1 MEKRHTNALARTLRW
16 LSSFFAK
23 LSLVAL
29 LFLPAWLSAQYLVR
43 AEQTLEP
50 QAETKR
56 FSPLKKVVQFIEK
69 PKPKDLVK
77 IYSIVRSNRPD
88 ISDTEAWQ
96 VSEVILQ
103 ESAKH
108 AFDPMLVLAVIEVES
123 RFQYK
128 AISPVGARGI
138 MQIMPDTGK
147 FLSTLDIGRR
157 QGLSAETFRTE
168 LLDDPILNIKLG
180 VFYLHDL
187 KRHFR
192 NLNLALIAYNR
203 GPTEIQTRLDNNEQ
217 LPDGYAN
224 LVMTAYQK
232 YRKAKLPTF

>member
-1 MEKRHTNALARTLRW
+1 MEKRHLSTPARTLRW
-16 LSSFFAK
+16 ISGFLSK
-23 LSLVAL
+23 LALVAL
-29 LFLPAWLSAQYLVR
+29 LFLPAWLAAQHLVPTQQQIPSELQSKSSLPAQLVR
-43 AEQTLEP
+43 L
-50 QAETKR
+50 
-56 FSPLKKVVQFIEK
+56 VEK

-88 ISDTEAWQ
+88 IGDSEAWE
-96 VSEVILQ
+96 VSDVVLQ

-108 AFDPMLVLAVIEVES
+108 NFDPMLVLAVIDVES

-157 QGLSAETFRTE
+157 HGLSPATFRTE

-180 VFYLHDL
+180 VYYLHDL
-187 KRHFR
+187 KRQFR
-192 NLNLALIAYNR
+192 NLNVALIAYNM

-217 LPDGYAN
+217 LPDEYAN
-224 LVMTAYQK
+224 LVMAAYQK
-232 YRKAKLPTF
+232 YKQAKLPTF